1 MNPWAALLRQPVLV
15 GLGAAALA
23 LFGVAAVSSLPVR
36 SGPIIPARYIDIS
49 TNFPGADAATLDRFV
64 TLPLESALAALGGV
78 KYVTGTTQPGNSD
91 INAFVAD
98 DVAPDTVFAEALAAV
113 NAARGNLPAA
123 IQAPT
128 LKLVGDDYANQE
140 LGLTVLF
147 PASLS
152 VAAVTAYTTANIIP
166 RLETVPGIGPVT
178 IYSGNPALRVE
189 MDPARL
195 EALGITPAQVA
206 RVVGDA
212 AAVNAAGTLRN
223 GAAAMPVREEDLTTP
238 DSFSAL
244 PVVTRGG
251 VSIPLRSVASV
262 GVAFDPG
269 TDQAWWD
276 RAPSV
281 YIAAGI
287 APGGNIIEVAKH
299 VRDQV
304 RDIQGMLPPG
314 VQLIVN
320 YDESRSVT
328 QSLRDLAGT
337 LTITI
342 LLVGFIVRLSLG
354 SMRAAA
360 APFFAI
366 LLSLLGA
373 ALVMQLTGQT
383 LNLFTIIAL
392 VLAVGLVV
400 DDAIV
405 VVEDVFRRVQ
415 EGQAPLEAAGA
426 SVTRL
431 APVLAAISSTLVVA
445 FLPLGFLSG
454 LTAALFRPFALV
466 LIAAF
471 LLSLVIA
478 LTVVPYM
485 AMWASRTYVHATRQ
499 SVIDRLRDVYVR
511 VLAPVLSVTP
521 LVAVLVF
528 LAAGGC
534 FALLQVAPR
543 NLVPAADGLN
553 IDIYASAPNGASIGY
568 MLAQADAMENVL
580 HATLPGEPEW
590 LDASEQNHA
599 IFGGYEFD
607 TPEAAHQAVQKLTNA
622 LEHMDGISAY
632 VSQENGMPGT
642 EDLPV
647 SVILSGQTSAANLFD
662 LATKIQNAAY
672 ATGDFNYL
680 NISPDQPEYEYTLDV
695 NRDLAARLGIGDTEI
710 QDAVAA
716 ALAGGNLGQVS
727 VDGVT
732 MDLVTGVSG
741 GSLAGG
747 SLAGGSL
754 AGGSLAG
761 GSLAGGGLAGGGTK
775 MLAAMPVQT
784 ASGAMVPLGTVAA
797 LTGHEGPNSLGSWQG
812 LPSINIQAQQ
822 TLGVSLNKALNDLH
836 AEFLQL
842 HARDVSFGYTGPSEI
857 FREAD
862 RQNAKLFALGL
873 LGLFFLLA
881 AQFRSVR
888 DPFVVITTVPLAS
901 LGPLLLFCAGGATLN
916 IVTEIALLTV
926 WGLIA
931 RQGIL
936 FVQIAH
942 EGRGKNLP
950 IREAALR
957 AARLRFRPIL
967 MITVALIG
975 GAVPLILAS
984 GPQAVIR
991 YDLGVVLATG
1001 MGSGFLLSLFAV
1013 PAMYCLL
1020 HRGRHEA

>member
-1 MNPWAALLRQPVLV
+1 MMPWAGLLRQPVLV

-23 LFGVAAVSSLPVR
+23 LFGLAATASLPVR
-36 SGPIIPARYIDIS
+36 SGPIIPARLIDIS
-49 TNFPGADAATLDRFV
+49 TNFPGANAGAIDRFV
-64 TLPLESALAALGGV
+64 TLPLETAVAALGGI

-91 INAFVAD
+91 ISAFIAD
-98 DVAPDTVFAEALAAV
+98 DVAPDTVFAQTLAAV
-113 NAARGNLPAA
+113 NAARGNLPPG
-123 IQAPT
+123 IQAPA
-128 LKLVGDDYANQE
+128 LKLVGDDNANQE

-166 RLETVPGIGPVT
+166 RLEIVPGIGPVT
-178 IYSGNPALRVE
+178 IYSGNPALRVA

-206 RVVGDA
+206 RRLSDA
-212 AAVNAAGTLRN
+212 SAVNAAGTLRN
-223 GAAAMPVREEDLTTP
+223 DAQAMPVEEGQKLGAAAD
-238 DSFSAL
+238 FGAL
-244 PVVTRGG
+244 PVATRGG
-251 VSIPLRSVASV
+251 VSIPLGAVAAAS
-262 GVAFDPG
+262 VAFDPG
-269 TDQAWWD
+269 TDAAWWD

-287 APGGNIIEVAKH
+287 APGGNIITVAKG
-299 VRDQV
+299 VRDAVAQL
-304 RDIQGMLPPG
+304 RALLPPG
-314 VQLIVN
+314 VRLIVN

-354 SMRAAA
+354 TMRAAA
-360 APFFAI
+360 APFAAI

-471 LLSLVIA
+471 LLSLVVA

-485 AMWASRTYVHATRQ
+485 AMWASRTYVHSARRG
-499 SVIDRLRDVYVR
+499 VIDGARDVYVR
-511 VLAPVLSVTP
+511 ALAPVLRFAP
-521 LVAVLVF
+521 LVAVLV
-528 LAAGGC
+528 LLVAGVC
-534 FALLQVAPR
+534 FGLLQIAPR

-553 IDIYASAPNGASIGY
+553 IDIYASAPNGASIHY
-568 MLAQADAMENVL
+568 MLAQAAEMEDVL
-580 HATLPGEPEW
+580 HKALPGEPEW
-590 LDASEQNHA
+590 LDASEQYHA

-607 TPEAAHQAVQKLTNA
+607 TPEQAHAAVVKLTDA
-622 LEHMDGISAY
+622 LGGMDGVSAY

-647 SVILSGQTSAANLFD
+647 SVILSGQTTPENLLD
-662 LATKIQNAAY
+662 IATKIQNAAY

-680 NISPDQPEYEYTLDV
+680 NISPDQPQYQYALRID
-695 NRDLAARLGIGDTEI
+695 RPLAARLGISDTDIGDT
-710 QDAVAA
+710 VSA
-716 ALAGGNLGQVS
+716 ALAGGNIGQVN

-732 MDLVTGVSG
+732 MNLVTGMSD
-741 GSLAGG
+741 AGG
-747 SLAGGSL
+747 PAAGGP
-754 AGGSLAG
+754 A
-761 GSLAGGGLAGGGTK
+761 
-775 MLAAMPVQT
+775 MLAAIPVAT
-784 ASGAMVPLGTVAA
+784 AHGGMVPLGTVVSFA
-797 LTGHEGPNSLGSWQG
+797 GHEAPNSLGSWQG
-812 LPSINIQAQQ
+812 LPSINIKAQQ
-822 TLGVSLNKALNDLH
+822 TLGVSLNQALNDLRR
-836 AEFLQL
+836 AFLGL
-842 HARDVSFGYTGPSEI
+842 HARDISFGYTGPSAI
-857 FREAD
+857 FRESD

-881 AQFRSVR
+881 AQFRSIR

-901 LGPLLLFCAGGATLN
+901 LGPLALFCLGGATLN

-936 FVQIAH
+936 FVQVAH
-942 EGRGKNLP
+942 EGRDISLST
-950 IREAALR
+950 RASALR

-967 MITVALIG
+967 MITLALIG
-975 GAVPLILAS
+975 GAAPLIFAT

-1020 HRGRHEA
+1020 HGGRREV

>member
-1 MNPWAALLRQPVLV
+1 MTPWAALLRQPVLV

-23 LFGVAAVSSLPVR
+23 LFGIAAASSLPVR
-36 SGPIIPARYIDIS
+36 SGPIIPARLIDIS
-49 TNFPGADAATLDRFV
+49 TNFPGANASAIDRFV
-64 TLPLESALAALGGV
+64 TLPLETAVAALGGI

-91 INAFVAD
+91 ISAFIAD
-98 DVAPDTVFAEALAAV
+98 DVAPDTVFAETLAAV
-113 NAARGNLPAA
+113 NAARGNLPPG
-123 IQAPT
+123 IQAPA
-128 LKLVGDDYANQE
+128 LKLVGDDNANQE

-147 PASLS
+147 PPSLS

-166 RLETVPGIGPVT
+166 RLEIVPGIGPVT
-178 IYSGNPALRVE
+178 IYSGNPALRVA
-189 MDPARL
+189 MNPARL
-195 EALGITPAQVA
+195 AALGITPAQVA
-206 RVVGDA
+206 RVVSDA
-212 AAVNAAGTLRN
+212 SAVNAAGTLRN
-223 GAAAMPVREEDLTTP
+223 AAQAMPVQEGETL
-238 DSFSAL
+238 SAAAFGAL
-244 PVVTRGG
+244 PVATRNG
-251 VSIPLRSVASV
+251 VSIPLSAVAAA

-287 APGGNIIEVAKH
+287 APGGNIITVAKG
-299 VRDQV
+299 VRDAVQ
-304 RDIQGMLPPG
+304 QMQALLPPG
-314 VQLIVN
+314 VKLIVN
-320 YDESRSVT
+320 YDESQSVT

-342 LLVGFIVRLSLG
+342 LLVGFITRLALG
-354 SMRAAA
+354 SLRAAA
-360 APFFAI
+360 APFAAI

-415 EGQAPLEAAGA
+415 EGQAPLEAAAA

-485 AMWASRTYVHATRQ
+485 AMWASRAYVHSTRRG
-499 SVIDRLRDVYVR
+499 VIDSIRDGYVR
-511 VLAPVLSVTP
+511 ALAPVLRFPP
-521 LVAVLVF
+521 LVAVLV
-528 LAAGGC
+528 LLVAGAC
-534 FALLQVAPR
+534 FGLLQIAPR

-553 IDIYASAPNGASIGY
+553 IDIFASAPNGASINY
-568 MLAQADAMENVL
+568 MLAQAAEMEDVL
-580 HATLPGEPEW
+580 HKTLPAAPEW

-607 TPEAAHQAVQKLTNA
+607 TPEQAHQAVVKLTNA
-622 LEHMDGISAY
+622 LARMDGVSAY

-647 SVILSGQTSAANLFD
+647 SVILSGQTSPENLLD
-662 LATKIQNAAY
+662 IATKIQNAAY

-680 NISPDQPEYEYTLDV
+680 NISPDQPEYEYALRI
-695 NRDLAARLGIGDTEI
+695 NRPLAARLGISDTDI
-710 QDAVAA
+710 GAIVSA
-716 ALAGGNLGQVS
+716 ALAGGNIGQVN

-732 MDLVTGVSG
+732 MNLVTGMAD
-741 GSLAGG
+741 AGG
-747 SLAGGSL
+747 PE
-754 AGGSLAG
+754 
-761 GSLAGGGLAGGGTK
+761 
-775 MLAAMPVQT
+775 MLASIPVKT
-784 ASGAMVPLGTVAA
+784 ASGAMVPLGTVVT
-797 LTGHEGPNSLGSWQG
+797 LSGHEAPNSLGSWQG

-822 TLGVSLNKALNDLH
+822 TLGVSLNQALNDLRR
-836 AEFLQL
+836 EFLGL
-842 HARDVSFGYTGPSEI
+842 HAHDISFGYTGPSAI

-862 RQNAKLFALGL
+862 KQNEKLFALGL

-881 AQFRSVR
+881 AQFRSIR

-901 LGPLLLFCAGGATLN
+901 LGPLVLFCMGGATLN

-936 FVQIAH
+936 FVQVAH
-942 EGRGKNLP
+942 EGRGLSFST
-950 IREAALR
+950 RAAAMR

-967 MITVALIG
+967 MITLALIG
-975 GAVPLILAS
+975 GAVPLILAT

-991 YDLGVVLATG
+991 YDLGVVLAAG

-1020 HRGRHEA
+1020 HRGRNEI

>member
-1 MNPWAALLRQPVLV
+1 
-15 GLGAAALA
+15 
-23 LFGVAAVSSLPVR
+23 
-36 SGPIIPARYIDIS
+36 
-49 TNFPGADAATLDRFV
+49 
-64 TLPLESALAALGGV
+64 
-78 KYVTGTTQPGNSD
+78 
-91 INAFVAD
+91 
-98 DVAPDTVFAEALAAV
+98 
-113 NAARGNLPAA
+113 
-123 IQAPT
+123 
-128 LKLVGDDYANQE
+128 
-140 LGLTVLF
+140 
-147 PASLS
+147 
-152 VAAVTAYTTANIIP
+152 
-166 RLETVPGIGPVT
+166 
-178 IYSGNPALRVE
+178 

-195 EALGITPAQVA
+195 QALGITPAQVA
-206 RVVGDA
+206 QVVSDA
-212 AAVNAAGTLRN
+212 SAVNAAGTLRN
-223 GAAAMPVREEDLTTP
+223 SAASMPVKEGGDLTTP
-238 DSFSAL
+238 AEFGAL

-251 VSIPLRSVASV
+251 VTIPLQSVASV

-287 APGGNIIEVAKH
+287 APGGNIIDVAKH
-299 VRDQV
+299 VREQV
-304 RDIQGMLPPG
+304 LQMQGMLPPG

-320 YDESRSVT
+320 YDESQSVT

-360 APFFAI
+360 APFCAI

-415 EGQAPLEAAGA
+415 EGQGPLEAAGA

-485 AMWASRTYVHATRQ
+485 AMWASRTYVHSTRQ
-499 SVIDRLRDVYVR
+499 SVIDRFRDLYVR
-511 VLAPVLSVTP
+511 ALAPVLLVTP
-521 LVAVLVF
+521 LVAVLV
-528 LAAGGC
+528 LLVAGGC

-553 IDIYASAPNGASIGY
+553 IDIFASAPNGASIGY
-568 MLAQADAMENVL
+568 MVAQADAMENVL

-599 IFGGYEFD
+599 IFGGYEFG
-607 TPEAAHQAVQKLTNA
+607 TPEEAHQAVVKLTAA
-622 LEHMDGISAY
+622 LGGMNGVSAY

-647 SVILSGQTSAANLFD
+647 SIILSGQTTAANLFN

-680 NISPDQPEYEYTLDV
+680 NISPDQPEYEYALNV
-695 NRDLAARLGIGDTEI
+695 NRGLAARLGIGETDI
-710 QDAVAA
+710 QNAVAA
-716 ALAGGNLGQVS
+716 ALAGGNLGQVN
-727 VDGVT
+727 VEGVT
-732 MDLVTGVSG
+732 MDLVTGT
-741 GSLAGG
+741 
-747 SLAGGSL
+747 
-754 AGGSLAG
+754 
-761 GSLAGGGLAGGGTK
+761 AGGGTA
-775 MLAAMPVQT
+775 MLEAMPVQT
-784 ASGAMVPLGTVAA
+784 ASGAMVPLGTVAT
-797 LTGHEGPNSLGSWQG
+797 LTGHEAPNSLGSWQG
-812 LPSINIQAQQ
+812 LPSINIQAQP
-822 TLGVSLNKALNDLH
+822 TLGVSLNKALNDLQT
-836 AEFLQL
+836 EFLQL

-881 AQFRSVR
+881 AQFRSLR

-901 LGPLLLFCAGGATLN
+901 LGPLVLFCSGGATLN

-942 EGRGKNLP
+942 EGRGLNMP
-950 IREAALR
+950 ARDSALR

-967 MITVALIG
+967 MITLALIG
-975 GAVPLILAS
+975 GAMPLILAS

>member
-1 MNPWAALLRQPVLV
+1 MNLWAGLLRQPVLV
-15 GLGAAALA
+15 GLAAAALA
-23 LFGVAAVSSLPVR
+23 AFGLAAMFTLPVR
-36 SGPIIPARYIDIS
+36 SGPIIPPRYIDIS
-49 TNFPGADAATLDRFV
+49 TNFPGANAQTMDRFV
-64 TLPLESALAALGGV
+64 TLPLEAAVAAIGGI
-78 KYVTGTTQPGNSD
+78 KYVTGTTQTGNAD
-91 INAFVAD
+91 INAFLAD
-98 DVAPDTVFAEALAAV
+98 DAVPDTVFAEILAAV
-113 NAARGNLPAA
+113 NAARGNLPPA

-140 LGLTVLF
+140 LGLTVTF
-147 PASLS
+147 PATLS
-152 VAAVTAYTTANIIP
+152 VAAVTAYSASNIIP
-166 RLETVPGIGPVT
+166 RLETVPGIGPVSM
-178 IYSGNPALRVE
+178 YSGNPSLRVRL
-189 MDPARL
+189 DPARL
-195 EALGITPAQVA
+195 QALGLAPARVAQVLA
-206 RVVGDA
+206 TA
-212 AAVNAAGTLRN
+212 TQVNAAGVSRS
-223 GAAAMPVREEDLTTP
+223 GAQSMPVQADPTLSTAA
-238 DSFSAL
+238 DFAAL

-251 VSIPLRSVASV
+251 VTVPLGAVANVAV
-262 GVAFDPG
+262 GFDPG
-269 TDQAWWD
+269 TDEAWWD
-276 RAPSV
+276 RAPAV

-287 APGGNIIEVAKH
+287 APGGNIIEVA
-299 VRDQV
+299 RQV
-304 RDIQGMLPPG
+304 RGQVAALQKLLPPG
-314 VQLIVN
+314 VHLIVN

-337 LTITI
+337 LVVTI

-354 SMRAAA
+354 SLRATA
-360 APFFAI
+360 APFLAI

-405 VVEDVFRRVQ
+405 VVEDVFRRVA
-415 EGQAPLEAAGA
+415 EGEAPLAAA
-426 SVTRL
+426 SGSIARL

-478 LTVVPYM
+478 LTVVPYV
-485 AMWASRTYVHATRQ
+485 AMWASRSYVHQPRGTL
-499 SVIDRLRDVYVR
+499 IDRLRDVYVSALGPILR
-511 VLAPVLSVTP
+511 ITP
-521 LVAVLVF
+521 LVAVLV
-528 LAAGGC
+528 LLTAGGC
-534 FALLQVAPR
+534 FALLQLAPK

-553 IDIYASAPNGASIGY
+553 VDIFAGAPNGASITY
-568 MLAQADAMENVL
+568 LLNQAAAMETVL
-580 HATLPGEPEW
+580 HQALPGQPEW

-607 TPEAAHQAVQKLTNA
+607 TPTQAHQAVLKLTSA
-622 LEHMDGISAY
+622 LGAMPGVAAY

-647 SVILSGQTSAANLFD
+647 SVILSGQTSAANLLD
-662 LATKIQNAAY
+662 IATKIQNAAY

-680 NISPDQPEYEYTLDV
+680 NISPDQPQYQYALRV
-695 NRDLAARLGIGDTEI
+695 NRPLAARLGIGDATI
-710 QDAVAA
+710 ADALAA
-716 ALAGGNLGQVS
+716 AMAGGNLGQVS
-727 VDGVT
+727 LDGMTMQVVT
-732 MDLVTGVSG
+732 QMPASDG
-741 GSLAGG
+741 
-747 SLAGGSL
+747 
-754 AGGSLAG
+754 
-761 GSLAGGGLAGGGTK
+761 
-775 MLAAMPVQT
+775 AAMLNAIALPT
-784 ASGAMVPLGTVAA
+784 GAGALVPLGTVAT
-797 LTGHEGPNSLGSWQG
+797 LTGQEEPNALGSWQG
-812 LPSINIQAQQ
+812 LPSINIQAQPV
-822 TLGVSLNKALNDLH
+822 LGVSLGKALGDLNAEFNALH
-836 AEFLQL
+836 A
-842 HARDVSFGYTGPSEI
+842 ADVSFGYTGPSAI
-857 FREAD
+857 FQDAS

-881 AQFRSVR
+881 AQFRSLR

-901 LGPLLLFCAGGATLN
+901 LGPLLLFIAGGATLN

-942 EGRGKNLP
+942 EGRRMGLP
-950 IREAALR
+950 TLAAALR

-967 MITVALIG
+967 MITLALLG
-975 GAVPLILAS
+975 GALPLILAS

-1020 HRGRHEA
+1020 HRSRGDG

>member
-1 MNPWAALLRQPVLV
+1 
-15 GLGAAALA
+15 
-23 LFGVAAVSSLPVR
+23 
-36 SGPIIPARYIDIS
+36 
-49 TNFPGADAATLDRFV
+49 
-64 TLPLESALAALGGV
+64 
-78 KYVTGTTQPGNSD
+78 
-91 INAFVAD
+91 
-98 DVAPDTVFAEALAAV
+98 
-113 NAARGNLPAA
+113 
-123 IQAPT
+123 
-128 LKLVGDDYANQE
+128 
-140 LGLTVLF
+140 
-147 PASLS
+147 
-152 VAAVTAYTTANIIP
+152 
-166 RLETVPGIGPVT
+166 
-178 IYSGNPALRVE
+178 
-189 MDPARL
+189 
-195 EALGITPAQVA
+195 
-206 RVVGDA
+206 
-212 AAVNAAGTLRN
+212 VNAAGTLRN
-223 GAAAMPVREEDLTTP
+223 AAASMPVREGGDLTTP
-238 DSFSAL
+238 ESFSAL
-244 PVVTRGG
+244 PVETRGG
-251 VSIPLRSVASV
+251 VTIPLRSVASV

-299 VRDQV
+299 VRAQV
-304 RDIQGMLPPG
+304 LAMQAMLPPG
-314 VQLIVN
+314 VRLIVN
-320 YDESRSVT
+320 YDESKSVT
-328 QSLRDLAGT
+328 ESLRDLAGT

-342 LLVGFIVRLSLG
+342 LLVGFIVRLALG

-360 APFFAI
+360 APFCAI

-373 ALVMQLTGQT
+373 AVVMQLTGQT

-415 EGQAPLEAAGA
+415 EGQAPLAAAGA

-485 AMWASRTYVHATRQ
+485 AMWASRTYVHAARQ

-511 VLAPVLSVTP
+511 ALGPVLRVAP
-521 LVAVLVF
+521 LVAVLV
-528 LAAGGC
+528 LLVAGGC
-534 FALLQVAPR
+534 FGLLQVAPR

-553 IDIYASAPNGASIGY
+553 VDIYASAPNGASIGY
-568 MLAQADAMENVL
+568 MLGQADAMEGVL
-580 HATLPGEPEW
+580 HAALPGEPEW

-607 TPEAAHQAVQKLTNA
+607 TPEAAHRAVVTLSAA
-622 LEHMDGISAY
+622 LGGMDGVSAY

-680 NISPDQPEYEYTLDV
+680 NISPDQPEYEYALAV
-695 NRDLAARLGIGDTEI
+695 NRGLAARLGIGDTEI

-732 MDLVTGVSG
+732 MNLVTGVTG
-741 GSLAGG
+741 
-747 SLAGGSL
+747 
-754 AGGSLAG
+754 
-761 GSLAGGGLAGGGTK
+761 GGGTK
-775 MLAAMPVQT
+775 MLEAMPVKT
-784 ASGAMVPLGTVAA
+784 AGGAMVPLGTVAA

-822 TLGVSLNKALNDLH
+822 SLGVSLNKALNDLH
-836 AEFLQL
+836 TEFSRLN
-842 HARDVSFGYTGPSEI
+842 ARDVSFGYTGPSEI

-901 LGPLLLFCAGGATLN
+901 LGPLALFCAGGATLN

-942 EGRGKNLP
+942 EGRGLNLST
-950 IREAALR
+950 RASALR

-967 MITVALIG
+967 MITLALIG

-984 GPQAVIR
+984 GPQSVIR

-1020 HRGRHEA
+1020 HRSRHEG

>member
-1 MNPWAALLRQPVLV
+1 MIHRAGLFAALLRQPVLV

-23 LFGVAAVSSLPVR
+23 LFGMAAVSSLPVR

-49 TNFPGADAATLDRFV
+49 TNFPGANASTIDRFV
-64 TLPLESALAALGGV
+64 TLPLESAVAALGGV
-78 KYVTGTTQPGNSD
+78 QYVTGTTQPANSD
-91 INAFVAD
+91 INAFIAD
-98 DVAPDTVFAEALAAV
+98 DVLPDTVFAETLAAV
-113 NAARGNLPAA
+113 NATRGNLPPG

-128 LKLVGDDYANQE
+128 LKLVGDDNANQE

-147 PASLS
+147 PPSLS

-195 EALGITPAQVA
+195 EALGITPEQVAQV
-206 RVVGDA
+206 VSDA
-212 AAVNAAGTLRN
+212 SAVDAAGTLRN
-223 GAAAMPVREEDLTTP
+223 NAQAMPVEQVLSP
-238 DSFSAL
+238 GGPAAFGAL
-244 PVVTRGG
+244 PVATRGG
-251 VSIPLRSVASV
+251 ITIPLSSVASTS
-262 GVAFDPG
+262 VAFDPG

-276 RAPSV
+276 RAASV

-287 APGGNIIEVAKH
+287 APGGNIITVAKG
-299 VRDQV
+299 VRDKVLEMQAL
-304 RDIQGMLPPG
+304 LPPG
-314 VQLIVN
+314 VRLIVN
-320 YDESRSVT
+320 YDESQSVT
-328 QSLRDLAGT
+328 ESLRDLAGT

-354 SMRAAA
+354 TMRAAA
-360 APFFAI
+360 APFCAI

-485 AMWASRTYVHATRQ
+485 AMWASRTYVHSTRR
-499 SVIDRLRDVYVR
+499 SVIDAIRDTYVR
-511 VLAPVLSVTP
+511 ALAPVLRFPP
-521 LVAVLVF
+521 LVAVLV
-528 LAAGGC
+528 LLVAGGC
-534 FALLQVAPR
+534 FGLLQIAPR

-553 IDIYASAPNGASIGY
+553 IDIYASAPNGASIQY
-568 MLAQADAMENVL
+568 MLTQSAEMEDIL
-580 HATLPGEPEW
+580 HKTLPGEPEW

-599 IFGGYEFD
+599 IFGGYSFN
-607 TPEAAHQAVQKLTNA
+607 TPEDAHQAVAKLTSA
-622 LEHMDGISAY
+622 LGGMAGVSAY

-647 SVILSGQTSAANLFD
+647 SVILSGQTTPENLLD
-662 LATKIQNAAY
+662 LATKIQDAAY
-672 ATGDFNYL
+672 ASGDFNYL
-680 NISPDQPEYEYTLDV
+680 NISPDQPEYEYALRI
-695 NRDLAARLGIGDTEI
+695 NRPLAARLGISDTDIGDT
-710 QDAVAA
+710 VSA
-716 ALAGGNLGQVS
+716 ALAGGTLGQVEA
-727 VDGVT
+727 DGMT
-732 MDLVTGVSG
+732 MDLVTGMQD
-741 GSLAGG
+741 AGG
-747 SLAGGSL
+747 PA
-754 AGGSLAG
+754 
-761 GSLAGGGLAGGGTK
+761 
-775 MLAAMPVQT
+775 MLTALPVKT
-784 ASGAMVPLGTVAA
+784 ASGRMVPLGTVVNF
-797 LTGHEGPNSLGSWQG
+797 TGHEAPNSLGSWQG

-822 TLGVSLNKALNDLH
+822 TLGVSLNRALNDLRT
-836 AEFLQL
+836 EFLGL
-842 HARDVSFGYTGPSEI
+842 HAHDISFGYTGPSAI
-857 FREAD
+857 FRESD
-862 RQNAKLFALGL
+862 KQNAKLFALGL

-881 AQFRSVR
+881 AQFRSIR

-936 FVQIAH
+936 FVQVAH
-942 EGRGKNLP
+942 EGLGLSLSTR
-950 IREAALR
+950 ASALR

-967 MITVALIG
+967 MITLALIG

-1020 HRGRHEA
+1020 HRGRHAS